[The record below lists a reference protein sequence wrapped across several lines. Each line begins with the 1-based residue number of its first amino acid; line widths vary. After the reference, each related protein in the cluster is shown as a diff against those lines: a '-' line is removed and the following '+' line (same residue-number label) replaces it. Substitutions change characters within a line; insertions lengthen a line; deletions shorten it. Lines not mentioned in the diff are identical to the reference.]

1 MVGRLGL
8 FFYYFYETQQ
18 KFAYYEKIALKSANI
33 FVIRNSNK
41 FKIFGKQEICIPK
54 FLKKFEAR
62 FFLMTFAHFSLRT
75 HEFLWK
81 KFSTLFLEGHFP
93 LKHEIAWGKKS
104 ARKRL
109 KHKITWS
116 MKTLEGLE
124 AQNHLKEKSWQF
136 YSKIIAWTFLKLAK
150 ITDKRYRL
158 DLTKCPINSH
168 ILGVYLH
175 IGQK

>member
-75 HEFLWK
+75 HDFLWK
-81 KFSTLFLEGHFP
+81 NFSTIFLEGHFC
-93 LKHEIAWGKKS
+93 LKHEIAWEKNQHENAWSTKS
-104 ARKRL
+104 LEAWKRLRAL
-109 KHKITWS
+109 KHKT
-116 MKTLEGLE
+116 
-124 AQNHLKEKSWQF
+124 
-136 YSKIIAWTFLKLAK
+136 AWRENLQSPCKLLAK
-150 ITDKRYRL
+150 NL
-158 DLTKCPINSH
+158 QPE
-168 ILGVYLH
+168 ILAKNNGPKAAHGPHKMPY
-175 IGQK
+175 K